1 MTRSASRFFVLLL
14 TALWLPVQGLALLVM
29 PLSMLTST
37 AAVAA
42 VAADVTTLDSMP
54 RALMG
59 PAMSRARQPMKRAR
73 RLVSTA
79 RSVSMAVP
87 ATPPKT
93 LPPANGWPHIRCCSL
108 AL

>member
-14 TALWLPVQGLALLVM
+14 TALWLPVQGLALLVL

-37 AAVAA
+37 AAL
-42 VAADVTTLDSMP
+42 AADVTTLDSMP